1 MSEFVAKISV
11 TCFAASY
18 LVGWL
23 LEVCRLFFRSGIRR
37 AIMIGFVVAGMV
49 AHTLYLLHRATS
61 ANVSPLSSRFD
72 WYLVAAWL
80 LVGVYLYVNYYYP
93 QAAIGLFV
101 LPLALGL
108 IVAAALFADR
118 QPIAPEPASQ
128 VWGMIHGVFLLLGTV
143 AVIVGF
149 VAGMMYLFQSSRL
162 KHKRPPLAGFRF
174 PSLELLE
181 HVNSSMIVTSAL
193 LVAVGFIAGI
203 ILKVVGGRRVEDLPW
218 TDPVVWTTGTMLV
231 WLVAAALFNLLYVPA
246 RQGRKVAYL
255 TVASFVFLAIALAV
269 FMLGDSHQS
278 GTKKS
283 GDSGPAV
290 ARVSFRVE
298 DIP

>member
-1 MSEFVAKISV
+1 MSEFIAKISV

-23 LEVCRLFFRSGIRR
+23 LEVCRLFFRSGIRK
-37 AIMIGFVVAGMV
+37 AVMIGFVVAGMI
-49 AHTLYLLHRATS
+49 AHTLYLMHRATS
-61 ANVSPLSSRFD
+61 ANVSPLSSTFD
-72 WYLVAAWL
+72 WYLMAAWL

-101 LPLALGL
+101 LPLSLGL
-108 IVAAALFADR
+108 IVAAAMFADR

-149 VAGMMYLFQSSRL
+149 VAGLMYLFQSYRL
-162 KHKRPPLAGFRF
+162 KHKLPPLAGFRF

-193 LVAVGFIAGI
+193 LIAIGFVAGI
-203 ILKVVGGRRVEDLPW
+203 ILKFVGGGRVEDLPW
-218 TDPVVWTTGTMLV
+218 TDPVVWTTGIMLA
-231 WLVAAALFNLLYVPA
+231 WLVAAALFNLLYQPA

-255 TVASFVFLAIALAV
+255 TVANFVFLAVALGV

-278 GTKKS
+278 GKKVG
-283 GDSGPAV
+283 GDKPPV
-290 ARVSFRVE
+290 AAVSFFRE
-298 DIP
+298 DIA